1 MEEIVQWTTRCFNG
15 NSFLSTTC
23 KLMLEATVN
32 AIWQDSTTFKA
43 RARNEYITNG
53 STFYVRTR
61 LSTLF
66 GFKPSQEN
74 RWF

>member
-1 MEEIVQWTTRCFNG
+1 
-15 NSFLSTTC
+15 
-23 KLMLEATVN
+23 MLEATVN